1 MSAHRRLSL
10 LAPFLLS
17 AVLLAGCSAPA
28 EPVPSPSGVPV
39 EAGQGAEGG
48 ASGQVPDAG
57 LPNISDCDQVAAVVG
72 DLIEGIPF
80 DPEYSSAQSDAIGCV
95 WATPA
100 DGVDD
105 LTDIQRFSVDITEG
119 SEDIPDPEE
128 AAQYGMDMYFTDPR
142 LDARGGVGLWLDADS
157 AAVGGGTG
165 SVLVPGV
172 EIVVS
177 DSRWGQEGRLDK
189 DRLVAIAL
197 ALLDL

>member
-28 EPVPSPSGVPV
+28 DPVSSPSGVPA

-80 DPEYSSAQSDAIGCV
+80 DPEYSSVQSDAIGCV

-119 SEDIPDPEE
+119 SEDIPDPDE

>member
-28 EPVPSPSGVPV
+28 APVPSPSGVPA

-80 DPEYSSAQSDAIGCV
+80 DPEYSSVQSDAVGCV

-119 SEDIPDPEE
+119 SEDIPDPDE

>member
-1 MSAHRRLSL
+1 MSARRRLSL

-17 AVLLAGCSAPA
+17 AVVLTGCSAPA
-28 EPVPSPSGVPV
+28 EPAPSPSEVPA
-39 EAGQGAEGG
+39 EAGQSAEGG
-48 ASGQVPDAG
+48 TSGEAPTAG

-72 DLIEGIPF
+72 DLVEGIPF
-80 DPEYSSAQSDAIGCV
+80 DPEYSSVQSDAIGCV

-100 DGVDD
+100 DGVDA

-119 SEDIPDPEE
+119 SDDIPDPDE

-142 LDARGGVGLWLDADS
+142 LDALGGVGLWLDADS

-189 DRLVAIAL
+189 DRLVTIAL

>member
-1 MSAHRRLSL
+1 MSARRRLSL

-17 AVLLAGCSAPA
+17 AVVLAGCSAPA
-28 EPVPSPSGVPV
+28 EPAPSPSEVPA
-39 EAGQGAEGG
+39 EAGQSAEGVT
-48 ASGQVPDAG
+48 SGEAPTAG
-57 LPNISDCDQVAAVVG
+57 LPNMSDCDQVAAVVG
-72 DLIEGIPF
+72 DLVEGIPF
-80 DPEYSSAQSDAIGCV
+80 DPEYSSVQSDAIGCV

-100 DGVDD
+100 DGVDA

-119 SEDIPDPEE
+119 SDDIPDPDE

-142 LDARGGVGLWLDADS
+142 LDALGGVGLWLDADS

-189 DRLVAIAL
+189 DRLVTIAL